1 MTETSLS
8 MKQKQNHRHGE
19 QAGGGHSRWGWGMD
33 GVGGEGLQMGTIIY
47 RTDKQQSPIV
57 QHRNHIQ
64 YPMINHN
71 EKNIK
76 KNIYIYIYI

>member
-19 QAGGGHSRWGWGMD
+19 QAGGGHSRWGLGMD

-47 RTDKQQSPIV
+47 RTDKQQSPTV
-57 QHRNHIQ
+57 
-64 YPMINHN
+64 
-71 EKNIK
+71 
-76 KNIYIYIYI
+76 